1 MQFTAKQI
9 AKKLKG
15 SIEGDE
21 NALIWKPCR
30 IEEVDEGGITFLANP
45 KYTHYIY
52 ERKAAAILISR
63 DMVLEHPVDATLIR
77 VDNPY
82 LCVAKVLHMFNTA
95 DQPKRG
101 RSLRSHIHPT
111 AKRGKGCYVGEFAS
125 IGRHTVIGNN
135 VKIYPQVFIGDYCE
149 VGDNTILYP
158 GVKIYRECKV
168 GKNCI
173 IHAGAVVGADGFGF
187 APTGDGSYSKIDQ
200 IGNVVIEDDVE
211 IGANTCVDRATMGST
226 IVHHGT
232 KLDNLCQIAHNVSVG
247 SNTVMAA
254 QSACAGSGK
263 VGDNCVIAGQ
273 VGIVGHI
280 TIGDRVTIAAQ
291 SGVTHSIGDDTV
303 VLGTPAMPADKM
315 KKIYVIQRKLE
326 KMYADLEQLKKSQ
339 HTDNSNQ

>member
-1 MQFTAKQI
+1 MQFTAKEI

-15 SIEGDE
+15 TVEGDE

-52 ERKAAAILISR
+52 ERKASAILIAR
-63 DMVLEHPVDATLIR
+63 DFVLEHPVNATLIR

-95 DQPKRG
+95 DKPKRG
-101 RSLRSHIHPT
+101 RSLRSHIHRT
-111 AKRGKGCYVGEFAS
+111 AKMGKHCYVGEYAV
-125 IGRHTVIGNN
+125 IGRHAKIGNN
-135 VKIYPQVFIGDYCE
+135 VQIYPQVYVGDYCE
-149 VGDNTILYP
+149 IGDNTILYP
-158 GVKIYRECKV
+158 GVKVYRECKV

-173 IHAGAVVGADGFGF
+173 LHAGVVIGADGFGF
-187 APTGDGSYSKIDQ
+187 APTGDGSYNKIDQ

-211 IGANTCVDRATMGST
+211 LGANTCVDRATMGST
-226 IVHHGT
+226 IVHRGT

-254 QSACAGSGK
+254 QSACAGSSK
-263 VGDNCVIAGQ
+263 VGEGCVIAGQ

-280 TIGDRVTIAAQ
+280 TIGNHVTIAAQ
-291 SGVTHSIGDDTV
+291 SGVTRSVPDDTT
-303 VLGTPAMPADKM
+303 VLGTPALPGDKM

-326 KMYADLEQLKKSQ
+326 QMYADLNELKKSK
-339 HTDNSNQ
+339 

>member
-1 MQFTAKQI
+1 MQFTAKEI

-15 SIEGDE
+15 TVEGDE

-52 ERKAAAILISR
+52 ERKASAILIAR
-63 DMVLEHPVDATLIR
+63 DFVLEHPVNATLIR

-95 DQPKRG
+95 DKPKRG
-101 RSLRSHIHPT
+101 RSLRSHIHRT
-111 AKRGKGCYVGEFAS
+111 AKMGKHCYVGEFAV
-125 IGRHTVIGNN
+125 IGRHAKIGNN
-135 VKIYPQVFIGDYCE
+135 VQIYPQVYVGDYCE
-149 VGDNTILYP
+149 IGDNTILYP
-158 GVKIYRECKV
+158 GVKVYRECNV
-168 GKNCI
+168 GSNCI
-173 IHAGAVVGADGFGF
+173 LHAGVVIGADGFGF
-187 APTGDGSYSKIDQ
+187 APTGDGSYNKIDQ

-211 IGANTCVDRATMGST
+211 LGANTCVDRATMGST
-226 IVHHGT
+226 IVHRGT

-254 QSACAGSGK
+254 QSACAGSSK
-263 VGDNCVIAGQ
+263 VGEGCVIAGQ

-280 TIGDRVTIAAQ
+280 TIGNHVTIAAQ
-291 SGVTHSIGDDTV
+291 SGVTRSVPDDTT
-303 VLGTPAMPADKM
+303 VLGTPALPGDKM

-326 KMYADLEQLKKSQ
+326 QMYADLNELKKSK
-339 HTDNSNQ
+339 

>member
-1 MQFTAKQI
+1 MQFTANEI

-15 SIEGDE
+15 TVEGDG

-52 ERKAAAILISR
+52 ERKAAAILIAR
-63 DMVLEHPVDATLIR
+63 DFVLEHPVDATLIR

-95 DQPKRG
+95 DRPKRG
-101 RSLRSHIHPT
+101 RSLRSHIHHT
-111 AKRGKGCYVGEFAS
+111 AKVGKGCYVGEFAVV
-125 IGRHTVIGNN
+125 GRHTKIGNG
-135 VKIYPQVFIGDYCE
+135 VQIYPQVYVGDYCE
-149 VGDNTILYP
+149 IGDNTILYP
-158 GVKIYRECKV
+158 GVKVYRECKV

-173 IHAGAVVGADGFGF
+173 LHAGVVVGADGFGF
-187 APTGDGSYSKIDQ
+187 APTGDGGYNKIDQ

-211 IGANTCVDRATMGST
+211 LGANTCVDRATMGST
-226 IVHHGT
+226 IVHRGT

-254 QSACAGSGK
+254 QSACAGSSK
-263 VGDNCVIAGQ
+263 VGDGCVIAGQ

-280 TIGDRVTIAAQ
+280 TIGNHVTIAAQ
-291 SGVTHSIGDDTV
+291 SGVTRSVADNTT
-303 VLGTPAMPADKM
+303 VLGTPALPGDKM

-326 KMYADLEQLKKSQ
+326 EMYADLNELKKSK
-339 HTDNSNQ
+339 

>member
-1 MQFTAKQI
+1 MQFTAKEI

-15 SIEGDE
+15 TVEGDE

-52 ERKAAAILISR
+52 ERKASAILIAR
-63 DMVLEHPVDATLIR
+63 DFVLEHPVNATLIR

-95 DQPKRG
+95 DKPKRG
-101 RSLRSHIHPT
+101 RSLRSHIHRT
-111 AKRGKGCYVGEFAS
+111 AKMGKHCYVGEFAV
-125 IGRHTVIGNN
+125 IGRHAKIGNN
-135 VKIYPQVFIGDYCE
+135 VQIYPQVYVGDYCE
-149 VGDNTILYP
+149 IGDNTILYP
-158 GVKIYRECKV
+158 GVKVYRECKV
-168 GKNCI
+168 GCNCI
-173 IHAGAVVGADGFGF
+173 LHAGVVIGADGFGF
-187 APTGDGSYSKIDQ
+187 APTGDGSYNKIDQ

-211 IGANTCVDRATMGST
+211 LGANTCVDRATMGST
-226 IVHHGT
+226 IVHRGT

-254 QSACAGSGK
+254 QSACAGSSK
-263 VGDNCVIAGQ
+263 VGEGCVIAGQ

-280 TIGDRVTIAAQ
+280 TIGNHVTIAAQ
-291 SGVTHSIGDDTV
+291 SGVTRSVPDDTT
-303 VLGTPAMPADKM
+303 VLGTPALPGDKM

-326 KMYADLEQLKKSQ
+326 QMYADLNELKKSK
-339 HTDNSNQ
+339 

>member
-1 MQFTAKQI
+1 MQFTANEI

-15 SIEGDE
+15 TVEGDG

-52 ERKAAAILISR
+52 ERKAAAILIAR
-63 DMVLEHPVDATLIR
+63 DFVLEHPVDATLIR

-95 DQPKRG
+95 DRPKRG
-101 RSLRSHIHPT
+101 RSLRSHIHHT
-111 AKRGKGCYVGEFAS
+111 AKVGKGCYVGEFAVV
-125 IGRHTVIGNN
+125 GRHTKIGNG
-135 VKIYPQVFIGDYCE
+135 VQIYPQVYVGDYCE
-149 VGDNTILYP
+149 IGDNTILYP
-158 GVKIYRECKV
+158 GVKVYRECKV
-168 GKNCI
+168 GKKCI
-173 IHAGAVVGADGFGF
+173 LHAGVVVGADGFGF
-187 APTGDGSYSKIDQ
+187 APTGDGGYNKIDQ

-211 IGANTCVDRATMGST
+211 LGANTCVDRATMGST
-226 IVHHGT
+226 IVHRGT

-254 QSACAGSGK
+254 QSACAGSSK
-263 VGDNCVIAGQ
+263 VGDGCVIAGQ

-280 TIGDRVTIAAQ
+280 TIGNHVTIAAQ
-291 SGVTHSIGDDTV
+291 SGVTRSVADNTT
-303 VLGTPAMPADKM
+303 VLGTPALPGDKM

-326 KMYADLEQLKKSQ
+326 EMYADLNELKKSK
-339 HTDNSNQ
+339 

>member
-1 MQFTAKQI
+1 MQFTAKEI

-15 SIEGDE
+15 TVEGDE

-52 ERKAAAILISR
+52 ERKASAILIAR
-63 DMVLEHPVDATLIR
+63 DFVLEHPVNATLIR

-95 DQPKRG
+95 DKPKRG
-101 RSLRSHIHPT
+101 RSLRSHIHRT
-111 AKRGKGCYVGEFAS
+111 AKVGKNCYVGEFAV
-125 IGRHTVIGNN
+125 IGRHAKIGNN
-135 VKIYPQVFIGDYCE
+135 VQIYPQVYVGDYCE
-149 VGDNTILYP
+149 IGDNTILYP
-158 GVKIYRECKV
+158 GVKVYRECKV

-173 IHAGAVVGADGFGF
+173 LHAGVVIGADGFGF
-187 APTGDGSYSKIDQ
+187 APTGDGSYNKIDQ
-200 IGNVVIEDDVE
+200 IGNVIIEDDVE
-211 IGANTCVDRATMGST
+211 LGANTCVDRATMGST
-226 IVHHGT
+226 IVHRGT

-254 QSACAGSGK
+254 QSACAGSSK
-263 VGDNCVIAGQ
+263 VGEGCVIAGQ

-280 TIGDRVTIAAQ
+280 SIGNGVTIAAQ
-291 SGVTHSIGDDTV
+291 SGVTHSIPDDSI

-326 KMYADLEQLKKSQ
+326 QMYADLNELKKSK
-339 HTDNSNQ
+339 

>member
-1 MQFTAKQI
+1 MQFTAKEI

-15 SIEGDE
+15 TVEGDE

-52 ERKAAAILISR
+52 ERKASAILIAR
-63 DMVLEHPVDATLIR
+63 DFVLEHPVDATLIR

-95 DQPKRG
+95 DKPKRG
-101 RSLRSHIHPT
+101 RSLRSHIHRT
-111 AKRGKGCYVGEFAS
+111 AKMGKNCYVGEFAV
-125 IGRHTVIGNN
+125 IGRHSKIGNN
-135 VKIYPQVFIGDYCE
+135 VQIYPQVYVGDYCE
-149 VGDNTILYP
+149 IGDNTILYP
-158 GVKIYRECKV
+158 GVKVYRECKV

-173 IHAGAVVGADGFGF
+173 LHAGVVIGADGFGF
-187 APTGDGSYSKIDQ
+187 APTGDGSYNKIDQ

-211 IGANTCVDRATMGST
+211 LGANTCVDRATMGST
-226 IVHHGT
+226 IVHRGT
-232 KLDNLCQIAHNVSVG
+232 KLDNLCQIAHNVSIG

-254 QSACAGSGK
+254 QSACAGSSK
-263 VGDNCVIAGQ
+263 VGEGCVIAGQ

-280 TIGDRVTIAAQ
+280 TIGNHVTIAAQ
-291 SGVTHSIGDDTV
+291 SGVTRSVPDDTT
-303 VLGTPAMPADKM
+303 VLGTPALPGDKM

-326 KMYADLEQLKKSQ
+326 QMYADLNELKKSK
-339 HTDNSNQ
+339 

>member
-1 MQFTAKQI
+1 MQFTANEI

-15 SIEGDE
+15 TVEGDG

-52 ERKAAAILISR
+52 ERKAAAILIAR
-63 DMVLEHPVDATLIR
+63 DFVLEHPVDATLIR

-95 DQPKRG
+95 DRPKRG
-101 RSLRSHIHPT
+101 RSLRSHIHHT
-111 AKRGKGCYVGEFAS
+111 AKVGKGCYVGEFAVV
-125 IGRHTVIGNN
+125 GRHTKIGKD
-135 VKIYPQVFIGDYCE
+135 VQIYPQVYVGDYCE
-149 VGDNTILYP
+149 IGDGTILYP
-158 GVKIYRECKV
+158 GVKVYRECKV

-173 IHAGAVVGADGFGF
+173 LHAGVVVGADGFGF
-187 APTGDGSYSKIDQ
+187 APTGDGGYNKIDQ

-211 IGANTCVDRATMGST
+211 LGANTCVDRATMGST
-226 IVHHGT
+226 VVHRGT

-254 QSACAGSGK
+254 QSACAGSSK
-263 VGDNCVIAGQ
+263 VGEGCVIAGQ

-280 TIGDRVTIAAQ
+280 TIGNHVTIAAQ
-291 SGVTHSIGDDTV
+291 SGVTHSVADNTT
-303 VLGTPAMPADKM
+303 VLGTPALPSDKM

-326 KMYADLEQLKKSQ
+326 EMYADLNELKKSK
-339 HTDNSNQ
+339 